1 MSALAPILQ
10 SFFTDRL
17 TQKVHGTRVHCLTFL
32 TRTSMSR
39 DEHDR
44 DVQLG
49 MTEHVLQFKTIHAGH
64 AHVEN
69 QASGIFKVPEGQKLA
84 GRAKGFGCETEGSD
98 QPSGRASD
106 RWVVIDDRYKRVLNC
121 ATLAFHDRIFTVRA
135 KGMLLDLGLGRA
147 THFRAV
153 SNRPDNNYWSDS
165 FP

>member
-1 MSALAPILQ
+1 MSRLDKRKLLATCRCDQDFLRFRKRALGSLVTVLPQGRLNGVNQ

-121 ATLAFHDRIFTVRA
+121 ATLAFHDRI
-135 KGMLLDLGLGRA
+135 
-147 THFRAV
+147 
-153 SNRPDNNYWSDS
+153 
-165 FP
+165 